1 MVSKNLRSLQISS
14 IVLWALLLVQ
24 GSIKGQNEQVIF
36 DSIFSHVYDGNLDA
50 QKSSKVLKSNKP
62 AILVSTSH
70 CSACV
75 KYFAQSQKNYQFIFV
90 INNRS
95 LLEVNRLLE
104 FYKLKAKD
112 VYFVVP
118 DDITQKKKI
127 ILSGPTPLAFT
138 KDGSSL
144 YFIDYPVLIKIT
156 NEFTA
161 PYKEAARAFQFKE

>member
-1 MVSKNLRSLQISS
+1 MQISG
-14 IVLWALLLVQ
+14 IILWALLLVH
-24 GSIKGQNEQVIF
+24 GSIHAQHERIVF
-36 DSIFSHVYDGNLDA
+36 DSIFSRLYDGNMEA
-50 QKSSKVLKSNKP
+50 QKSAKVLKSKKP

-95 LLEVNRLLE
+95 LLEVKRLLE

-118 DDITQKKKI
+118 DDIAQKKKI

-138 KDGSSL
+138 KNGSNM
-144 YFIDYPVLIKIT
+144 YFIDYPVLNKIT

-161 PYKEAARAFQFKE
+161 PYKEAARGMKLNTRAVQ